1 MKSLW
6 WKRVVKPVIKSEEG
20 FTLAEIMVAAGLLGV
35 ISLAIMQLTTNI
47 EKSTKKLYQDS
58 NRNQLYNSIATNMM
72 NSNAC
77 ANSFV
82 RNDLPPATALHFPAG
97 VPSPP
102 PIHNVGI
109 NPQVNGVNA
118 GVDREIRDKNNRVIL
133 SVGDIYGGNDKGALS
148 IEQIRLANYENGAA
162 PFNNGA
168 QTATLEIRVKTRKA
182 ARLEG
187 AGLTEEQA
195 ADIVRRDSLGQAST
209 YIRIPVKVR
218 LEGGVVVNC
227 YTEFESHLQTV
238 CNSTLQGTHQELSS
252 GKCKSIMIEPNNSEP
267 ATDIDTMIFP
277 EAALTISHG
286 SVELIKDRANR
297 GTIAVANDASLDM
310 EGGLGVG
317 TTRSTGDGN
326 INASGG
332 AVIGDGSVP
341 TTGDLKTSSGIIAG
355 NTDAAADPAD
365 GDIKAASGFV
375 AGDTTNGV
383 NPDNGDYL
391 ATGGISLGALGVNP
405 DNGDVMATGGAS
417 FGAAGANPD
426 PGDVLA
432 LGGAALGAGMANP
445 QAGDLL
451 LQSGIAAGSG
461 ISTNPDNGDI
471 LGSGGLSVGVA
482 APNPAV
488 GDILATSGIKAGNT
502 GVAPA
507 DGDIIARGGISVG
520 VTGIQSNP
528 NTGWVDADVG
538 MVIRTVIPANP
549 TAMASAASS
558 SVDEL
563 VPNIGWVRGQIA
575 RTLAPTSADVSQIM
589 SDIMDTA
596 IGDADSAA
604 IILKRNI
611 CQNTRIRHANGT
623 YASGTWESGTNTCRY
638 ETFNCSEIGRC
649 DNVYANAS
657 VFAGSNVQ
665 AGQNVIAQGNVVA
678 STGNV
683 TAGVDVRANRDLRAG
698 RNLYVTSNA
707 YANYIRSYGNMYAD
721 GDIDVDDM
729 FARNRGC
736 IRGSC
741 YTRLHSA
748 ICGGAKSVMV
758 GIRNGLI
765 ICANKW

>member
-6 WKRVVKPVIKSEEG
+6 WKKFTRDIAKSEDG

-97 VPSPP
+97 VASPP
-102 PIHNVGI
+102 PIYNAGI

-118 GVDREIRDKNNRVIL
+118 GVDREIRDKNNRVVL

-148 IEQIRLANYENGAA
+148 IEQIRLANYENAAA

-218 LEGGVVVNC
+218 LDAGGQVINC

-252 GKCKSIMIEPNNSEP
+252 GKCKSIMIEPNASEP
-267 ATDIDTMIFP
+267 GTDIDQMIFP
-277 EAALTISHG
+277 EAAITVSHG

-297 GTIAVANDASLDM
+297 GTIAAANDASIDL
-310 EGGLGVG
+310 EGGVGVG
-317 TTRSTGDGN
+317 TTRSQGDGH

-332 AVIGDGSVP
+332 LVIGDGSTP
-341 TTGDLKTSSGIIAG
+341 TTGDIKASSAIVAG
-355 NTDAAADPAD
+355 NTDAAINPAD
-365 GDIKAASGFV
+365 GDIKAASGYV
-375 AGDTTNGV
+375 AGNTTDAV

-391 ATGGISLGALGVNP
+391 ATGGVSLGSVAVNP
-405 DNGDVMATGGAS
+405 DNGDLMATGGAS
-417 FGAAGANPD
+417 FGAGGANPD

-432 LGGAALGAGMANP
+432 LGGAALGVGVANP

-488 GDILATSGIKAGNT
+488 GDILATSGMKAGAG

-549 TAMASAASS
+549 TALASAATS

-575 RTLAPTSADVSQIM
+575 RTLSPTTADVSQIM

-611 CQNTRIRHANGT
+611 CQNTRIRHANGN
-623 YASGTWESGTNTCRY
+623 YASGTWESGTNSCRY

-657 VFAGSNVQ
+657 VFAGAEVRAGTNVRAGASVIAGANVQ
-665 AGQNVIAQGNVVA
+665 AGVDVIAG
-678 STGNV
+678 
-683 TAGVDVRANRDLRAG
+683 RDLRAG

-707 YANYIRSYGNMYAD
+707 FANYIRSYGNIYSD
-721 GDIDVDDM
+721 GDLSSNNIN
-729 FARNRGC
+729 ARNLGC

-741 YTRLHSA
+741 YTRLHSY
-748 ICGGAKSVMV
+748 ICAGAKQVMV